1 MTSLEILCKRSSCEM
16 AADKN
21 EASLAPAES
30 EVEDEDVDVDD
41 VRRSSILKPEKS
53 RPVRDRS
60 LPCIPYRERE
70 RTAFYY
76 IFPYLHYILYKV
88 HRFKE
93 NNFSTVM

>member
-53 RPVRDRS
+53 RPVRDSS
-60 LPCIPYRERE
+60 LPCIPFRERE
-70 RTAFYY
+70 NGVTFCTKFIDSKKT
-76 IFPYLHYILYKV
+76 IFPL
-88 HRFKE
+88 
-93 NNFSTVM
+93 